1 VGARREALGAMPV
14 METKRK
20 PVIRDLTQSFKRHR
34 TAQRRRREGGTGQ
47 PGTYPGSEALLFA
60 GGSSD
65 PESPTSREKASLPPR
80 WVDFADKAKE
90 EIKEIREQLAQL
102 ANAQERRLLRG
113 SGGEVGDK
121 PDGDVEAISGA
132 ISMQIRVC
140 EQSIHQVK
148 TFGAGSTAVLDAEFR
163 MNTQRSLAAQLQ
175 QLAKQ
180 SREVQKS
187 YMKEVKRRKKKEMQQ
202 QSGTLDLENGGAA
215 SRGGAGGGP
224 AQEMVLTQAQ
234 MLELE
239 NLEEFAAQ
247 RSGEVAQIASS
258 IEEMNQIFR
267 ELATLVIDQG
277 SILDRID
284 YNTEKIYKKSDDGR
298 KQMEKAVETKKKND
312 SRAAWCFLGWAIA
325 DAVVLV
331 ILLAKWQIKYGL
343 KNVLLFICC
352 LAVVFAGLWYGG
364 RYLQPICCPKLTSCL
379 QIFPESWDP
388 NTLWK
393 KFRPGPINA
402 AKAAAAANGGGA
414 GGAAAGLNALRHVW
428 RPPG

>member
-1 VGARREALGAMPV
+1 MPV

-215 SRGGAGGGP
+215 SRGGAGGAP
-224 AQEMVLTQAQ
+224 AQEM
-234 MLELE
+234 
-239 NLEEFAAQ
+239 
-247 RSGEVAQIASS
+247 
-258 IEEMNQIFR
+258 EMNQIFR

-298 KQMEKAVETKKKND
+298 KQMEKAVETKRKND